1 MRSSCSF
8 SNRDVGGCHCI
19 VSIFYHQLNMK
30 AISLS
35 TGGLRFTEVMQADT
49 RDYGCDVSAG
59 EI

>member
-1 MRSSCSF
+1 MRSSYSF
-8 SNRDVGGCHCI
+8 SNCDVGLHCI
-19 VSIFYHQLNMK
+19 ASIFYHQLNMK